1 MASRFLGRSPS
12 ERLLNGF
19 VAVSALITI
28 GIIIV
33 PLLLGAALSFYK
45 IESFASDDLIK
56 WVGLKNFWVVL
67 DDPEFYGA
75 LWNGINFSFFSVV
88 CQVLFAVGAA
98 LILNREFPGRLMV
111 RAAVVVPML
120 LPALVVTIVFRWMT
134 DGSMGILTVMLRAVG
149 LPAISWAESPG
160 AAMFQVVFLGFW
172 LWSPFMI
179 VSILAALQNIPAQL
193 YEAARVDGAGPIRQF
208 FHVTLPH
215 LASVLSIIV
224 LLRMI
229 WTFNNFDLIWLST
242 KGGPVGA
249 TETLPLLAYRK
260 AFLMFDIGTG
270 AAIATASF
278 FFLLAVVLIALKFFP
293 IDQE

>member
-1 MASRFLGRSPS
+1 M
-12 ERLLNGF
+12 LNSF
-19 VAVSALITI
+19 VAGSALITLVV
-28 GIIIV
+28 IIV
-33 PLLLGAALSFYK
+33 PLVLGSALSLYK
-45 IESFASDDLIK
+45 MESFAEQGMGRF
-56 WVGLKNFWVVL
+56 VGLANFGMVF
-67 DDPEFYGA
+67 DDPEFFNA
-75 LWNGINFSFFSVV
+75 LKNGVIFSFSSVV
-88 CQVLFAVGAA
+88 SQVLFAVGVA
-98 LILNREFPGRLMV
+98 LLLNQNFPGRLLV

-120 LPALVVTIVFRWMT
+120 LPAIVVTIVFRWMT
-134 DGSMGILTVMLRAVG
+134 DGSMGIITVLLRAVG
-149 LPAISWAESPG
+149 LPAIGWSENTT

-172 LWSPFMI
+172 LWAPFMI
-179 VSILAALQNIPAQL
+179 VSILAALQNIPSTL

-242 KGGPVGA
+242 KGGPLGA

-260 AFLMFDIGTG
+260 AFLMFDIGIG

-278 FFLLAVVLIALKFFP
+278 LILLLVVLVALRLFP
-293 IDQE
+293 IKQE